1 MTGISSP
8 RNVVVNTR
16 RWPRFQV
23 HLPVLIAADTA
34 DSQIAIPGMV
44 SAISRAGMEVYGGV
58 PLRPGDLMKVEFRTA
73 APVRVAG
80 VVRNRSGYCFGLEFL
95 RLTVC
100 EDPADN
106 ILDAE
111 FYAESSLPEWAGV
124 DIARLSEDLSGPGVI
139 EPASADETLAA
150 LFIERHQSYLRAS
163 QKEIDRL
170 RRGAEQI
177 RHMREA
183 MQRLLEKRALQ
194 TRDLGEP

>member
-1 MTGISSP
+1 MTGNSSP
-8 RNVVVNTR
+8 RNVMNTR

-34 DSQIAIPGMV
+34 DSEIEIPGMV
-44 SAISRAGMEVYGGV
+44 SGISRAGMELYGGV

-73 APVRVAG
+73 GLVRIAG

-95 RLTVC
+95 QLMLA
-100 EDPADN
+100 DDSPDN
-106 ILDAE
+106 ILAAE
-111 FYAESSLPEWAGV
+111 FCAESSLPEWAGV
-124 DIARLSEDLSGPGVI
+124 DIARLSEDLSGPGLI
-139 EPASADETLAA
+139 EPAPADETLAA

-183 MQRLLEKRALQ
+183 MQRLLEKRLSRN
-194 TRDLGEP
+194 RDLGEL

>member
-1 MTGISSP
+1 MTGNSSP
-8 RNVVVNTR
+8 RNVMNTR

-58 PLRPGDLMKVEFRTA
+58 PLRPGDLMEVEFRTA
-73 APVRVAG
+73 GLLRVAG

-95 RLTVC
+95 RLTVA
-100 EDPADN
+100 DDSPDN
-106 ILDAE
+106 ILAAE
-111 FYAESSLPEWAGV
+111 FCSESSLPEWAGV
-124 DIARLSEDLSGPGVI
+124 DIARLSHDLSGPGVI
-139 EPASADETLAA
+139 EAAPADETLAA

-183 MQRLLEKRALQ
+183 MQRLLEKRAL
-194 TRDLGEP
+194 RNPDVGGH